1 LKVADLPLPEEF
13 TAFLN
18 SQGFLDL
25 YPPQAAAIDAGLLD
39 GRNLLIASPT
49 ASGKTFIAALAA
61 YKRIVQEHRKV
72 VYLSPLRAL
81 ASEKYSEFK
90 TLLEGFGARC
100 VISTGDFDSAGEA
113 LRNYDLLV
121 LTNEKFDS
129 LLRHGIPWL
138 QDVGLFIADE
148 VHLAGSGDRGP
159 TLEMILTKIIH
170 SGVRAQ
176 LLSLS
181 ATVSN
186 AEEIA
191 RWLKSDLVELT
202 WRPVPLR
209 EGVYDHGRVWFGDLQ
224 GEIETVRSSYGA
236 AIDVAIDSISGGG
249 QSLIFAS
256 TRRRAVSL
264 ATKASELTARHLKE
278 GDRLMCAEAARKIR
292 DSGEETS
299 LSKLL
304 ADLIA
309 KGAAFHHAGLPHEH
323 RKIVEDSY
331 RKRAVK
337 LLASTPTLAAG
348 VNLPARRVVIADLSR
363 YDGEVGMNS
372 AISVLEYRQ
381 MAGRAGRPQYDEFGE
396 TVMVPPP
403 SYSAEEAMRHYVESS
418 PEPIESRLAG
428 ESRMRVHLLA
438 VIASR
443 MGIARQEI
451 DSIFS
456 KTLLS
461 AQTGAG
467 SVGKHV
473 DDAMGYLFSEQ
484 LIVEKNGKFQA
495 TGFGKRISTLYIDP
509 VTGVLFKK
517 KLGTLEPGADN
528 VAKLLHLVAKSP
540 DFEPKF
546 PMREKYYQQAYDF
559 LEENRA
565 LLFSQAGERARPS
578 FMEYEDVLQEMRTVM
593 VLSSWIDENKEDV
606 ILDTLGA
613 EPGDL
618 HRAVDSADWLLYCL
632 CELARLFGQ
641 HEVIKEAGFL
651 RKRVVAGVKGELVE
665 LTKLRGVGRVRARSL
680 YGFGYHTLKSIRDAP
695 AEKLALVEKIGPTL
709 AQRMKEEAR

>member
-1 LKVADLPLPEEF
+1 
-13 TAFLN
+13 
-18 SQGFLDL
+18 LDL
-25 YPPQAAAIDAGLLD
+25 YPPQAAAVDAGLLD

-81 ASEKYSEFK
+81 ASEKYSEFRN
-90 TLLEGFGARC
+90 LLEGFGARC

-191 RWLKSDLVELT
+191 RWLRSDLVELT

-264 ATKASELTARHLKE
+264 ATKASELTSRHLKDD
-278 GDRLMCAEAARKIR
+278 DRLTCAEAARRIR
-292 DSGEETS
+292 DSEEETS
-299 LSKLL
+299 LSNLL

-381 MAGRAGRPQYDEFGE
+381 MAGRAGRPQYDDFGE

-403 SYSAEEAMRHYVESS
+403 SYSAEEVMRHYVESS

-443 MGIARQEI
+443 RGIARQEI

-461 AQTGAG
+461 AQTGTG

-484 LIVEKNGKFQA
+484 LIIEKNGMFQA

-517 KLGTLEPGADN
+517 KLGNFEPGTDN

-565 LLFSQAGERARPS
+565 LLFSNAGERGAHPS

-632 CELARLFGQ
+632 CELARLFGE

-651 RKRVVAGVKGELVE
+651 RKRVMAGVKGELVE
-665 LTKLRGVGRVRARSL
+665 LTKLRGVGRARARSL
-680 YGFGYHTLKSIRDAP
+680 YNFGFHTLKSIREAP

-709 AQRMKEEAR
+709 AQRIKEEAQ

>member
-1 LKVADLPLPEEF
+1 MRVKDIPLPEEF
-13 TAFLN
+13 TSYLE
-18 SQGFLDL
+18 SLGFVDL
-25 YPPQAAAIDAGLLD
+25 FPPQAAAVDAGLLD
-39 GRNLLIASPT
+39 GRSLLVASPT
-49 ASGKTFIAALAA
+49 ASGKTLIAALAA
-61 YKRIVQEHRKV
+61 YKRVVQEHRKV

-81 ASEKYSEFK
+81 ASEKYSEFRN
-90 TLLEGFGARC
+90 LLERFGVRC

-113 LRNYDLLV
+113 LKSYDLLV

-138 QDVGLFIADE
+138 PDVGLFISDE

-159 TLEMILTKIIH
+159 TLEMILTKVIH
-170 SGVRAQ
+170 SGIKAQ

-191 RWLKSDLVELT
+191 RWLRSDLVELT

-224 GEIETVRSSYGA
+224 GEIQTVRSTYGG
-236 AIDVAIDSISGGG
+236 AIDVAIDSISHGG
-249 QSLIFAS
+249 QSLVFAS

-264 ATKASELTARHLKE
+264 ATKASELTFRHLSE
-278 GDRLMCAEAARKIR
+278 AERQACAEAARRIR
-292 DSGEETS
+292 ESGEETS
-299 LSKLL
+299 LSRLL
-304 ADLIA
+304 ADLVS

-323 RKIVEDSY
+323 RKLVEDAY
-331 RKRAVK
+331 RERAVK

-363 YDGEVGMNS
+363 YDGEAGMS
-372 AISVLEYRQ
+372 APISVLEYRQ

-403 SYSAEEAMRHYVESS
+403 TYSPEEAMRHYVESS
-418 PEPIESRLAG
+418 PEPIESRLGG
-428 ESRMRVHLLA
+428 ERGMRVHLLA

-443 MGIARQEI
+443 IGITREEI

-456 KTLLS
+456 KTLLA
-461 AQTGAG
+461 AQTGREG
-467 SVGKHV
+467 VSRHV
-473 DDAMGYLFSEQ
+473 DEALGYLFAEQ
-484 LIVEKNGKFQA
+484 LIVEKNRAFQA

-509 VTGVLFKK
+509 MTGVLFKK
-517 KLGTLEPGADN
+517 NMGGFEAGPDHT
-528 VAKLLHLVAKSP
+528 VRLLHLVARSP

-546 PMREKYYQQAYDF
+546 PMREKHYQQAYEF
-559 LEENRA
+559 LEANRA
-565 LLFSQAGERARPS
+565 SFSLADERRTS
-578 FMEYEDVLQEMRTVM
+578 FLEYEDALQDVRTIM
-593 VLSSWIDENKEDV
+593 VLDSWIDELKEDA
-606 ILDTLGA
+606 ILERLGA

-632 CELARLFGQ
+632 TELARLYGKYD
-641 HEVIKEAGFL
+641 VIKEAGFL
-651 RKRVVAGVKGELVE
+651 RKRVEKGVRGELVE
-665 LTKLRGVGRVRARSL
+665 LTKLRGVGRVRARAL
-680 YGFGYHTLKSIRDAP
+680 YNFGFKTVKSIRDAP
-695 AEKLALVEKIGPTL
+695 AEKLGLVDKIGPVT
-709 AQRMKEEAR
+709 AQKIKEEAS

>member
-1 LKVADLPLPEEF
+1 MRVKDIPLPEEF
-13 TAFLN
+13 TSYLE
-18 SQGFLDL
+18 SLGFVDL
-25 YPPQAAAIDAGLLD
+25 FPPQAAAVDAGLLD
-39 GRNLLIASPT
+39 GRSLLVASPT
-49 ASGKTFIAALAA
+49 ASGKTLIAALAA
-61 YKRIVQEHRKV
+61 YKRVVQEHRKV

-81 ASEKYSEFK
+81 ASEKYSEFRN
-90 TLLEGFGARC
+90 LLERFGVRC

-113 LRNYDLLV
+113 LKSYDLLV

-138 QDVGLFIADE
+138 PDVGLFISDE

-159 TLEMILTKIIH
+159 TLEMILTKVIH
-170 SGVRAQ
+170 SGIKAQ

-191 RWLKSDLVELT
+191 RWLRSDLVELT

-224 GEIETVRSSYGA
+224 GEIQTVRSTYGG
-236 AIDVAIDSISGGG
+236 AIDVAIDSISHGG
-249 QSLIFAS
+249 QSLVFAS

-264 ATKASELTARHLKE
+264 ATKASELTFRHLSE
-278 GDRLMCAEAARKIR
+278 AERQACAEAARRIR
-292 DSGEETS
+292 ESGEETS
-299 LSKLL
+299 LSRLL
-304 ADLIA
+304 ADLVS

-323 RKIVEDSY
+323 RKLVEDAY
-331 RKRAVK
+331 RERAVK

-363 YDGEVGMNS
+363 YDGEAGMS
-372 AISVLEYRQ
+372 APISVLEYRQ

-403 SYSAEEAMRHYVESS
+403 TYSPEEAMRHYVESS
-418 PEPIESRLAG
+418 PEPIESRLGG
-428 ESRMRVHLLA
+428 ERGMRVHLLA

-443 MGIARQEI
+443 IGITREEI

-456 KTLLS
+456 KTLLA
-461 AQTGAG
+461 AQTGREG
-467 SVGKHV
+467 VSRHV
-473 DDAMGYLFSEQ
+473 DEALGYLFAEQ
-484 LIVEKNGKFQA
+484 LIVEKNRAFQA

-509 VTGVLFKK
+509 MTGVLFKK
-517 KLGTLEPGADN
+517 NMGGFEAGPDHT
-528 VAKLLHLVAKSP
+528 VRLLHLVARSP

-546 PMREKYYQQAYDF
+546 PMREKHYQQAYEF
-559 LEENRA
+559 LEANRA
-565 LLFSQAGERARPS
+565 SFSLADERRTS
-578 FMEYEDVLQEMRTVM
+578 FLEYEDALQDVRTIM
-593 VLSSWIDENKEDV
+593 VLDSWIDELKEDA
-606 ILDTLGA
+606 ILERLGA

-632 CELARLFGQ
+632 TELARLYGKYD
-641 HEVIKEAGFL
+641 VIKEAGFL
-651 RKRVVAGVKGELVE
+651 RKRVEKGVRGELVE
-665 LTKLRGVGRVRARSL
+665 LTKLRGVGRVRARAL
-680 YGFGYHTLKSIRDAP
+680 YNFGFKTVKSIRDAP
-695 AEKLALVEKIGPTL
+695 AEKLGLVDKIGPVT
-709 AQRMKEEAR
+709 AQKIKEEAA